1 MKRTL
6 LISCLMALMLATP
19 FARASL
25 TIAQQG
31 ASLSA
36 SPPTGKAAE
45 IEAYAKEIDS
55 YIKSNPAPVRI
66 FADISS
72 AETDK
77 AAQWR
82 EFKSAKER
90 DAASENPNAS
100 ADVWTRNG
108 KVVGANFALQTPSG
122 DWAQFVMY
130 YFRSDGTLA
139 KIFSTLNTFHGGITV
154 VREDYYNAKGT
165 FLRGTTH
172 CQDLKTQKTKPCAD
186 FQDQPAPLYQK
197 ISQLP
202 FYSLLKK

>member
-6 LISCLMALMLATP
+6 LISGLMALMLATP

-25 TIAQQG
+25 TVAQQG

-36 SPPTGKAAE
+36 SPLTGKAAE

-55 YIKSNPAPVRI
+55 YIKSNPKPVRL
-66 FADISS
+66 FADTSS
-72 AETDK
+72 ETDK
-77 AAQWR
+77 AEQWR
-82 EFKSAKER
+82 EFKSEKER
-90 DAASENPNAS
+90 DGAGENLNS
-100 ADVWTRNG
+100 RADVWTRNG
-108 KVVGANFALQTPSG
+108 KVVGANFTFQTPSG
-122 DWAQFVMY
+122 DWTQFVMY

-139 KIFSTLNTFHGGITV
+139 KIASTLNTFHGGITV
-154 VREDYYNAKGT
+154 NREDYYNPKGT

-197 ISQLP
+197 INQLP

>member
-6 LISCLMALMLATP
+6 PIFCLIALMLATP
-19 FARASL
+19 FARASS

-31 ASLSA
+31 GSLAA

-55 YIKSNPAPVRI
+55 YIKSNPKPVRI
-66 FADISS
+66 FADISGVTND
-72 AETDK
+72 AE
-77 AAQWR
+77 QWR
-82 EFKSAKER
+82 EFKTEKER
-90 DAASENPNAS
+90 DGAGENLNS
-100 ADVWTRNG
+100 TADVWTRNG
-108 KVVGANFALQTPSG
+108 KVIGANFTFQTPSG
-122 DWAQFVMY
+122 DWTQFVMY

-154 VREDYYNAKGT
+154 VREDYYNSKGT

-197 ISQLP
+197 LSQLP
-202 FYSLLKK
+202 FYTLLKK